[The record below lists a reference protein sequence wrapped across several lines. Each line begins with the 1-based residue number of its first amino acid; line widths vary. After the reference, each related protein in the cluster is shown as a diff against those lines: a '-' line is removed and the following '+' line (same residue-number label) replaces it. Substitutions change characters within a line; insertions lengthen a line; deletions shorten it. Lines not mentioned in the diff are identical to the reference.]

1 MLLLV
6 GGSACAVSLQS
17 SRTVSSS
24 PVGPVQVEIWSDKA
38 AQELAEDRK
47 QEVASNDADGRPR
60 PPILTGRQ
68 AWMREESVS

>member
-6 GGSACAVSLQS
+6 GGSACAVSPQS
-17 SRTVSSS
+17 SRAVFSS

-47 QEVASNDADGRPR
+47 QEVGSNDADGRPR